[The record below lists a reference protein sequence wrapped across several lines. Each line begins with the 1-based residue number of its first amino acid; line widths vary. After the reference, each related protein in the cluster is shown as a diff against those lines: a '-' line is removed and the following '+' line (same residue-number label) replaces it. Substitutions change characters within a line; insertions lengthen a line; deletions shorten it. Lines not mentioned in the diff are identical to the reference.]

1 MPPLKE
7 REMTSAS
14 LVERKQS
21 ATVTEPPPRAA
32 SARLIVGHVA
42 ERSVQS
48 KRWASLVIA
57 LMAAATY
64 FNSLGNYFLMDD
76 FWHLHEAATTSWSA
90 LLQPWQ
96 YSGEDFKAYWFNE
109 QRLHNTHGEGFFRPV
124 VTLLYKLA
132 GAAFGLDAWGYH
144 LVNIALHAL
153 ASLAVFAIA
162 RLMFPRRWVAVAV
175 ALIFAAH
182 PSHAETVQWVAA
194 NADAAMGCFFL
205 ASFAAFG
212 WWLRQRRP
220 WQYASAAVA
229 FAVALCS
236 KESAIVLPAVLLAYE
251 FYRAHV
257 EGERRPRPGAM
268 AARHAVFWAMAAAY
282 LLMHIKTFTGI
293 SAMNEG
299 GRYMHS
305 PFSATFAPF
314 VLFNLSYE
322 LLHLLVPFP
331 LFPIDP
337 GELIQKTGGWPVA
350 LVCAAVLAAVWW
362 GTRRV
367 LGHLRGWSFFPLFTV
382 LTLAP
387 TFPILVAQRFLYVPS
402 LGFCLMLG
410 ALLERADDSGWLA
423 QRWSRLNLSRR
434 GLVMTAVGFVVAGYA
449 MVTMFLNLMWSFPS
463 NYVRQQ
469 IAAIRQE
476 VPAPARGS
484 SLYLLNLWPP
494 AFQMEFMLPLLY
506 QDPTLDIQVLTIRP
520 KILPLNSAHPPNSLV
535 RFFAECLPDHIG
547 PTRTETRWDGP
558 ETLRV
563 NIEGG
568 RFMRSL
574 VEEVYPPATEAQRQ
588 GARIETPQFT
598 AEVVRAD
605 KNGVQ
610 ELAFRFRSTDPPPLV
625 LNMRNGQAIRLR

>member
-1 MPPLKE
+1 
-7 REMTSAS
+7 MTSAS
-14 LVERKQS
+14 IPLEKSQPETAVGQPS
-21 ATVTEPPPRAA
+21 RAA
-32 SARLIVGHVA
+32 DARLIVGRVA

-48 KRWASLVIA
+48 KRWASLVIVLVA
-57 LMAAATY
+57 MATY

-76 FWHLHEAATTSWSA
+76 FWHLHEAVETPWSA

-109 QRLHNTHGEGFFRPV
+109 QRLHNVRGEGFFRPV

-144 LVNIALHAL
+144 LINIVLHAL

-175 ALIFAAH
+175 ALIFATH
-182 PSHAETVQWVAA
+182 PSHAEAVQWVAA

-220 WQYASAAVA
+220 WQYAGAVVA
-229 FAVALCS
+229 FAAALCS

-257 EGERRPRPGAM
+257 AGECRPRPGDL
-268 AARHAVFWAMAAAY
+268 AARHAVFWVIAAAY
-282 LLMHIKTFTGI
+282 LLMHVRTFAGI

-299 GRYMHS
+299 GRYLHS

-314 VLFNLSYE
+314 ILFNMSYE

-337 GELIQKTGGWPVA
+337 GELIQKTGGWPVT
-350 LVCAAVLAAVWW
+350 LVCAAVLAAIWF

-367 LGHLRGWSFFPLFTV
+367 MGHLRGWSFFLLFTV

-423 QRWSRLNLSRR
+423 QQWPRLNLSRR
-434 GLVMTAVGFVVAGYA
+434 GLVMAAVGLVVAGYA
-449 MVTMFLNLMWSFPS
+449 VVTMFLNLMWSFPS

-469 IAAIRQE
+469 IAAIRRE
-476 VPAPARGS
+476 LPAPPRGS

-494 AFQMEFMLPLLY
+494 AFGMEFMLPLLY
-506 QDPTLDIQVLTIRP
+506 QNPTLDVQVLTIRP
-520 KILPLNSAHPPNSLV
+520 KILPMNSVQPPNALV

-547 PTRTETRWDGP
+547 PTRTETRWDGS

-563 NIEGG
+563 SIEGG

-574 VEEVYPPATEAQRQ
+574 IEEVYPAAAEAQRQ
-588 GARIETPQFT
+588 GARIETPRFT

-605 KNGVQ
+605 EGGVQ
-610 ELAFRFRSTDPPPLV
+610 ELAFHFRSTDPPPVV
-625 LNMRNGQAIRLR
+625 LNMRNGQTIRVR